1 LGIGHGRS
9 GRQLF
14 LFRHLDARH
23 LAHPKLARHLP
34 YLCSGSG
41 IRPPQ
46 VRRRPAPDDLT
57 SLFEELSGAVLFE
70 PHCVFEAATSG
81 MRFRI
86 QAVLCAPG
94 HRHFRRIVPLFTV
107 AIPVPFALAR

>member
-1 LGIGHGRS
+1 
-9 GRQLF
+9 
-14 LFRHLDARH
+14 
-23 LAHPKLARHLP
+23 
-34 YLCSGSG
+34 
-41 IRPPQ
+41 
-46 VRRRPAPDDLT
+46 
-57 SLFEELSGAVLFE
+57 
-70 PHCVFEAATSG
+70 